1 MKARPWSC
9 FYSVSQVYY
18 NYNLS
23 GATGLRIVIFRPS
36 FFWDHTAIAV
46 PPCHSLLF
54 GLIKLKHSFLQIKR
68 ELVYILTSPLYKERY
83 VITILMNLPHLST
96 SAYHPQD
103 TALHI
108 QGDYLLLKHLRR
120 IQSMVLFS
128 ILLPLFRSL
137 FVKRIRQKLLHQY
150 SYKAYYMLRK

>member
-36 FFWDHTAIAV
+36 FLLDLTAIAV

-68 ELVYILTSPLYKERY
+68 ELVYILTSPPYKEKY
-83 VITILMNLPHLST
+83 VNTILMNLPHLSI
-96 SAYHPQD
+96 SAYRPQD
-103 TALHI
+103 TVLRI
-108 QGDYLLLKHLRR
+108 QGDCLLPKHLRHIR
-120 IQSMVLFS
+120 SKALFFNPS
-128 ILLPLFRSL
+128 SALL
-137 FVKRIRQKLLHQY
+137 
-150 SYKAYYMLRK
+150 